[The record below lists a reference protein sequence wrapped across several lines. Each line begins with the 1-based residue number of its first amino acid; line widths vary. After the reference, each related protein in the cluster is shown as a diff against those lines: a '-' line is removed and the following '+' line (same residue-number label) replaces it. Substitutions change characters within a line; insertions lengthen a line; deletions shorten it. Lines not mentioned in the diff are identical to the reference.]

1 MTQQRASM
9 RVGYDVDKS
18 SINAVVA
25 GNAAV
30 RQSVEGV
37 KDVLGDLGPA
47 TAAAV
52 NMLMTRF
59 DALGRNIE
67 DDRRI
72 VSDLYGD
79 LKALD
84 GVVVAP
90 EVKTRIEDDQRMVE
104 DLRAELLALDDVV
117 VEPEVRVKQTGGQER
132 NRREVGGLE
141 TADRLGSLSSQILSG
156 AGSGQLANVAG
167 IAGDIAGGL
176 QTFGIAGAAVAG
188 VLGVASAATNVYTE
202 ALQTNVERTE
212 SFAGALTH
220 AFEAGTEAQINAL
233 IDQQE
238 AKIGALEATA
248 QVLEDR
254 ASTARDQLAITLDNA
269 STDLANLLN
278 QLAGDT
284 SPAARDTSMSLQALD
299 TELSST
305 RDEIELGQVA
315 LDAYRLVLEGNGTAT
330 NDYSAGVLRD
340 TELILAADQM
350 TEAQRNERINGINRE
365 IQILQMVTADSNLSA
380 DAAKQLNNQIA
391 DLTYEAELLGDQ
403 SNTTADAIA
412 RQTEAARQLAA
423 EQSAWDNIIGANVSA
438 LLAGERMTEGQRRQ
452 RVGEINNEIE
462 VLTRA
467 SQSTRISAEY
477 ADQLRQRIAALGA
490 EKLTLQ
496 SITESLADKMAEGA
510 EKARRLKEATELI
523 LDANEQYAKAQEK
536 LFTATKALNEE
547 SEEAGRKLQK
557 LVAETEGKR
566 AEILAAAADKQI
578 ELEQKRVDEI
588 EKIERD
594 FTRSLTGAVGERDAL
609 AGKRAEESRTDQLA
623 DQIKGNERARAEL
636 EKNLRGQLNDLQQG
650 YAQQQQ
656 ALLEQINRELG
667 IKRQNYQQALLEVQN
682 ALAAQA
688 AAQRYYIGVAYDVG
702 LAQAQ
707 AFTQGLM
714 AGSPAAYDFTGMN
727 RFNSPTPLP
736 APLPGGGT
744 QGATTININGT
755 GMSAAQLRGVIQSA
769 AGRSG
774 GNGI

>member
-47 TAAAV
+47 TTAAV

-141 TADRLGSLSSQILSG
+141 TADRLGTVASQILGGVG
-156 AGSGQLANVAG
+156 AVELGGIANLIGDVAG
-167 IAGDIAGGL
+167 GVSSLGTLGVATAALAPIIGAVTSKVDENAKREAARAEVLGKVADIITNGTRRQVEAQIQALGL
-176 QTFGIAGAAVAG
+176 ENAAREAQIQSIEKQTGRSRDYLENLTRADFNDFGVLGTISTAIDTFGGFGAQGAAVAQ
-188 VLGVASAATNVYTE
+188 ANQQIE
-202 ALQTNVERTE
+202 ANIFFMEQL
-212 SFAGALTH
+212 
-220 AFEAGTEAQINAL
+220 
-233 IDQQE
+233 
-238 AKIGALEATA
+238 
-248 QVLEDR
+248 R
-254 ASTARDQLAITLDNA
+254 A
-269 STDLANLLN
+269 
-278 QLAGDT
+278 
-284 SPAARDTSMSLQALD
+284 
-299 TELSST
+299 
-305 RDEIELGQVA
+305 
-315 LDAYRLVLEGNGTAT
+315 VLEGNGTAT

>member
-47 TAAAV
+47 TTAAV

-84 GVVVAP
+84 GVVVEP

-141 TADRLGSLSSQILSG
+141 TADRFGTVASQILGGVG
-156 AGSGQLANVAG
+156 AGELGGIANLIGDVAG
-167 IAGDIAGGL
+167 GVSSLGTLGVATAALAPIIGAVTSKVDENAKREAARAEVLGKVADIITNGTRRQVEAQIQALGLENAAREAQIQSIEKQTGRSRDYLENLTRVDFNDFGVLGTISTAIDTFGGL
-176 QTFGIAGAAVAG
+176 GAQGAAVAQ
-188 VLGVASAATNVYTE
+188 ANQQIE
-202 ALQTNVERTE
+202 ANIFFMEQL
-212 SFAGALTH
+212 
-220 AFEAGTEAQINAL
+220 
-233 IDQQE
+233 
-238 AKIGALEATA
+238 
-248 QVLEDR
+248 R
-254 ASTARDQLAITLDNA
+254 A
-269 STDLANLLN
+269 
-278 QLAGDT
+278 
-284 SPAARDTSMSLQALD
+284 
-299 TELSST
+299 
-305 RDEIELGQVA
+305 
-315 LDAYRLVLEGNGTAT
+315 VLEGNGTAT